1 MTIKKAGLATF
12 ISLKQALVK
21 NFQLG
26 GKLLENNKI
35 EFHKSYSEVKSPEG
49 ELAEV
54 YELVLKEINI
64 IKV

>member
-1 MTIKKAGLATF
+1 
-12 ISLKQALVK
+12 
-21 NFQLG
+21 LG